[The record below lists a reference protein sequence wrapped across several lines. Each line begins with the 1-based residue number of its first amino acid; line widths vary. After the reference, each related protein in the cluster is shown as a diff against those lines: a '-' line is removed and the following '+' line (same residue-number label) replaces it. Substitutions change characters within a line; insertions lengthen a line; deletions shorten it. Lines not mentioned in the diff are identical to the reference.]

1 MHFIRSLKFLLSIL
15 VISHLQSAAQTTIQV
30 ILKNPANR
38 KIDKVDAFDL
48 SQQEIHQYKYKDTL
62 LLEFKKDN
70 IDCYN
75 IRYHEKD
82 KMYRQQIWLDPGS
95 IKIEAHLTDKDLV
108 IDTVINSPFYY
119 ASVIFNEQYVQ
130 LTRSR
135 DTIAINNFLMS
146 SFEKYIDNPYSINIA
161 YYYVLR
167 NQNSKPDLVKFKSL
181 TDKQGDRFKWF
192 LLYPIVVERLNKIL
206 SVDKIDVSGYSFLNK
221 SKQPTTL
228 QLKHSEYYVLDFW
241 FLACKPCV
249 EQHMKIKKNL
259 PGLNSKSV
267 EVIGISTDSDL
278 KKWKAYLAK
287 HGYEWPNYMENKKQS
302 ISKDLSIV
310 AFPTYLILNRK
321 GEIVNSYNSISEV
334 LKRFGVD
341 DGEPKHLT
349 D

>member
-1 MHFIRSLKFLLSIL
+1 MHYLKWAKVLLPIL
-15 VISHLQSAAQTTIQV
+15 TICLQTAGQTTIQ
-30 ILKNPANR
+30 ITLKNPGQH

-48 SQQEIHQYKYKDTL
+48 SQQEIHDYKYQDTL
-62 LLEFKKDN
+62 FLKFNKNN

-82 KMYRQQIWLDPGS
+82 KMYRQQIWLDSGN
-95 IKIEAHLTDKDLV
+95 IKIEAHLTDNDLV

-119 ASVIFNEQYVQ
+119 AATAFGDQYVQ

-135 DTIAINNFLMS
+135 DTAAINNFLLS
-146 SFEKYIDNPYSINIA
+146 SFEKNIDNPYSINIA

-167 NQNSKPDLVKFKSL
+167 NQNSRPDLVKFKPL

-192 LLYPIVVERLNKIL
+192 FLYPVVIERMNKIL
-206 SVDKIDVSGYSFLNK
+206 RVHKIDVSGYSFLNK
-221 SKQPTTL
+221 DKQPAAL
-228 QLKHSEYYVLDFW
+228 QLKGAGYYVLDFW

-249 EQHMKIKKNL
+249 EQHIEIKKKL
-259 PGLNSKSV
+259 PGLTSKGIDL
-267 EVIGISTDSDL
+267 IGISTDSDL

-287 HGYEWPNYMENKKQS
+287 HGYKWPNYLENKKHS
-302 ISKDLSIV
+302 ISKDLSIS
-310 AFPTYLILNRK
+310 AFPTYLVLNDK
-321 GEIVNSYNSISEV
+321 GEILNSYNSFSEV

-341 DGEPKHLT
+341 DGEPKQPT